1 MAEDLVYASAG
12 GESNKRKYED
22 SPSPV
27 ARRTTGF
34 SSTPDSAAPPSS
46 YNSVPPPMNEI
57 ELAKQKA
64 QEIAARLLNNADPSK
79 RARPENGAGFGGGFD
94 AGFPYCRLL
103 VCVYIWVYSLFGDF
117 VILEVYCIG
126 QKHLGLGLTGVPQS
140 ASPGYPGQ
148 NKKIEIP
155 NGRVG
160 VIIGKGGV
168 ELMGTP
174 DQIAKAEQLI
184 NDVLSEVGLVIGK
197 GGETIRNMQ
206 AKTGARIQVI
216 PLHLPPGDMS
226 KERTVQIDGTS
237 EQIEA
242 AKQLVNEVTSESIA
256 YLFGR
261 VQMAPGSEFIL
272 CCSFSGR
279 ENPLGLEVVGQL
291 VTPTWAH
298 FMLVFPR
305 HCSVWNVDAMGSRFI
320 FYNNFMQNRVRN
332 PSASGGYPQQGYQAR
347 PPSNWAQ
354 PGASVQQ
361 PGYGYVQPGA
371 YPGPPQYNMNQ
382 HPYSGYPPQPASGGY
397 GTGWD
402 QSTAQNQQAAQGGS
416 YDYYSQQAPSQQQQS
431 HGGTGAPTDSSGYGY
446 GQAPPYS
453 QPQGYGQDGYGGYNV
468 GTAQSAYNQPQAN
481 PSAGYDQQQQGYNS
495 TYGNASNPTSDGHTA
510 SYGTQGDTNQAPAP
524 GQSYNAG
531 GQPSPTSNYPPQ
543 ASIQPGYGV
552 PPSSQGGYGTQPPS
566 GYGSYG
572 TPQAQKPSSQP
583 TYAQPQQS
591 PSAQGGSYAQTGYTH
606 SQPPPAQPGYPQT
619 DSSAQRPPSSGYP
632 TSHPGYGVYGAPQA
646 TQTGYGQQQAPPY
659 NSAYSGGYSQPPV
672 YSSDASS
679 VDLQRL
685 AHSAIGNLDLESI
698 LLRNNRDLK
707 SSVLLKKEK
716 AIYDGVETES
726 TAWKDRGS
734 FKHRGQE
741 WRRLLQAIDGEE
753 QAIHSESTFCG
764 DLPTFGKPAV
774 FYSPRQFYGALQ
786 DVVRIDIPGR
796 YESFWKELDSVK
808 QLLKHRN
815 ELNIENAGIAA
826 LFGIECFAW
835 FCAGEIVGR
844 GFTLTGYHV

>member
-94 AGFPYCRLL
+94 AG
-103 VCVYIWVYSLFGDF
+103 
-117 VILEVYCIG
+117 IG

-160 VIIGKGGV
+160 VIIGKGGETIKYLQLQSGAKIQVTRDMDADPNSATRGV

-184 NDVLSEVGLVIGK
+184 NDVLSEADAGGSGVVSRRLAGQPSGSEQFVMKVPNNKVGLVIGK

-226 KERTVQIDGTS
+226 KRGPC
-237 EQIEA
+237 
-242 AKQLVNEVTSESIA
+242 KLMGLVNRLKLQNSWSMKSPVRASHICLAVSTWPLDRSSSSAALSLGGKTPLYLVMHEHAPLSCIVFCNFLLYPFTSS
-256 YLFGR
+256 
-261 VQMAPGSEFIL
+261 
-272 CCSFSGR
+272 R
-279 ENPLGLEVVGQL
+279 E
-291 VTPTWAH
+291 
-298 FMLVFPR
+298 R
-305 HCSVWNVDAMGSRFI
+305 IRFCRS
-320 FYNNFMQNRVRN
+320 NTNRVRN

-347 PPSNWAQ
+347 PPSNWTQ
-354 PGASVQQ
+354 PGAPVQQ

-382 HPYSGYPPQPASGGY
+382 PPYSGYPPQPASGGY

-416 YDYYSQQAPSQQQQS
+416 YDYYNQQPPSQQQQS
-431 HGGTGAPTDSSGYGY
+431 HGGTGAPTDGSAYGY

-468 GTAQSAYNQPQAN
+468 GTAQSAYNQPQTN
-481 PSAGYDQQQQGYNS
+481 PSAGYDQQQQGYSS
-495 TYGNASNPTSDGHTA
+495 TYTNASNPASDGHTA

-531 GQPSPTSNYPPQ
+531 GQPSPNSNYPPQ

-572 TPQAQKPSSQP
+572 TPQAQKPGSQP

-591 PSAQGGSYAQTGYTH
+591 PSAQGGSYAQTGYPH

-632 TSHPGYGVYGAPQA
+632 TSHPGYGVPSYGAPQA
-646 TQTGYGQQQAPPY
+646 TQPGYGQQQAPPY

-679 VDLQRL
+679 GGNARGTHDATPPQ
-685 AHSAIGNLDLESI
+685 SAPSTGAA
-698 LLRNNRDLK
+698 
-707 SSVLLKKEK
+707 K
-716 AIYDGVETES
+716 A
-726 TAWKDRGS
+726 
-734 FKHRGQE
+734 
-741 WRRLLQAIDGEE
+741 
-753 QAIHSESTFCG
+753 
-764 DLPTFGKPAV
+764 
-774 FYSPRQFYGALQ
+774 SP
-786 DVVRIDIPGR
+786 P
-796 YESFWKELDSVK
+796 S
-808 QLLKHRN
+808 
-815 ELNIENAGIAA
+815 
-826 LFGIECFAW
+826 
-835 FCAGEIVGR
+835 
-844 GFTLTGYHV
+844 

>member
-34 SSTPDSAAPPSS
+34 SSTPDSAVPPSS

-94 AGFPYCRLL
+94 AG
-103 VCVYIWVYSLFGDF
+103 
-117 VILEVYCIG
+117 IG
-126 QKHLGLGLTGVPQS
+126 QKHLGLGLTGAPQS

-160 VIIGKGGV
+160 VIIGKGGETIKYLQLQSGAKIQVTRDMDADPNSATRGV

-184 NDVLSEVGLVIGK
+184 NDVLSEADAGGSGVVSRRLAGQPSGTEQFVMKVPNNKVGLVIGK

-206 AKTGARIQVI
+206 VKTGARIQVI

-242 AKQLVNEVTSESIA
+242 AKQLVNEVTSE
-256 YLFGR
+256 
-261 VQMAPGSEFIL
+261 
-272 CCSFSGR
+272 
-279 ENPLGLEVVGQL
+279 
-291 VTPTWAH
+291 
-298 FMLVFPR
+298 
-305 HCSVWNVDAMGSRFI
+305 
-320 FYNNFMQNRVRN
+320 NRVRN
-332 PSASGGYPQQGYQAR
+332 PSASGGYSQQGYQAR
-347 PPSNWAQ
+347 PPSNWSQ
-354 PGASVQQ
+354 PGAAVQQ

-382 HPYSGYPPQPASGGY
+382 PPYSGYPPQPASGGY

-416 YDYYSQQAPSQQQQS
+416 YDYYNQQPPPQQQQS
-431 HGGTGAPTDSSGYGY
+431 HGGTDSSGYGY

-453 QPQGYGQDGYGGYNV
+453 QQQGYGQDGYDGYNV
-468 GTAQSAYNQPQAN
+468 GTAQSAYNQPQPN

-510 SYGTQGDTNQAPAP
+510 SYGAQGDTNQAPTP

-531 GQPSPTSNYPPQ
+531 GQPSPNSNYPPQ
-543 ASIQPGYGV
+543 ASVQPGYGV
-552 PPSSQGGYGTQPPS
+552 PPSSQGGYGTPPSS

-572 TPQAQKPSSQP
+572 TAQAQKPSSQP

-591 PSAQGGSYAQTGYTH
+591 PSAQGGSYAQTGYSH
-606 SQPPPAQPGYPQT
+606 SQPPSAQPGYPQT

-632 TSHPGYGVYGAPQA
+632 TSHPGYGVLSYGAPQA
-646 TQTGYGQQQAPPY
+646 TQPGYGQQQAPPY

-679 VDLQRL
+679 GGNARGTHDAIPPQ
-685 AHSAIGNLDLESI
+685 SAQSTGA
-698 LLRNNRDLK
+698 
-707 SSVLLKKEK
+707 VK
-716 AIYDGVETES
+716 A
-726 TAWKDRGS
+726 
-734 FKHRGQE
+734 
-741 WRRLLQAIDGEE
+741 
-753 QAIHSESTFCG
+753 
-764 DLPTFGKPAV
+764 
-774 FYSPRQFYGALQ
+774 SP
-786 DVVRIDIPGR
+786 P
-796 YESFWKELDSVK
+796 S
-808 QLLKHRN
+808 
-815 ELNIENAGIAA
+815 
-826 LFGIECFAW
+826 
-835 FCAGEIVGR
+835 
-844 GFTLTGYHV
+844 

>member
-34 SSTPDSAAPPSS
+34 SSTPDSAVPPSS

-94 AGFPYCRLL
+94 AG
-103 VCVYIWVYSLFGDF
+103 
-117 VILEVYCIG
+117 IG
-126 QKHLGLGLTGVPQS
+126 QKHLGLGLTGAPQS

-160 VIIGKGGV
+160 VIIGKGGETIKYLQLQSGAKIQVTRDMDADPNSATRGV

-184 NDVLSEVGLVIGK
+184 NDVLSEADAGGSGVVSRRLAGQPSGTEQFVMKVPNNKVGLVIGK

-206 AKTGARIQVI
+206 VKTGARIQVI

-242 AKQLVNEVTSESIA
+242 AKQLVNEVTSELRCGFKMTA
-256 YLFGR
+256 PEHFELLEHRTADLFGLAVHKYRASHICLAVSKWSLDRSSSSAALSLGGKTSLVPALDIFLLGSCRLR
-261 VQMAPGSEFIL
+261 VCWTIGDT
-272 CCSFSGR
+272 
-279 ENPLGLEVVGQL
+279 N
-291 VTPTWAH
+291 
-298 FMLVFPR
+298 
-305 HCSVWNVDAMGSRFI
+305 MGSFHVGVSPALFCCIVFCDFLLYPFTSNRERIGFCRS
-320 FYNNFMQNRVRN
+320 NTNRVRN
-332 PSASGGYPQQGYQAR
+332 PSASGGYSQQGYQAR
-347 PPSNWAQ
+347 PPSNWSQ
-354 PGASVQQ
+354 PGAAVQQ

-382 HPYSGYPPQPASGGY
+382 PPYSGYPPQPASGGY

-416 YDYYSQQAPSQQQQS
+416 YDYYNQQPPPQQQQS
-431 HGGTGAPTDSSGYGY
+431 HGGTDSSGYGY

-453 QPQGYGQDGYGGYNV
+453 QQQGYGQDGYDGYNV
-468 GTAQSAYNQPQAN
+468 GTAQSAYNQPQPN

-510 SYGTQGDTNQAPAP
+510 SYGAQGDTNQAPTP

-531 GQPSPTSNYPPQ
+531 GQPSPNSNYPPQ
-543 ASIQPGYGV
+543 ASVQPGYGV
-552 PPSSQGGYGTQPPS
+552 PPSSQGGYGTPPSS

-572 TPQAQKPSSQP
+572 TAQAQKPSSQP

-591 PSAQGGSYAQTGYTH
+591 PSAQGGSYAQTGYSH
-606 SQPPPAQPGYPQT
+606 SQPPSAQPGYPQT

-632 TSHPGYGVYGAPQA
+632 TSHPGYGVLSYGAPQA
-646 TQTGYGQQQAPPY
+646 TQPGYGQQQAPPY

-679 VDLQRL
+679 GGNARGTHDAIPPQ
-685 AHSAIGNLDLESI
+685 SAQSTGA
-698 LLRNNRDLK
+698 
-707 SSVLLKKEK
+707 VK
-716 AIYDGVETES
+716 A
-726 TAWKDRGS
+726 
-734 FKHRGQE
+734 
-741 WRRLLQAIDGEE
+741 
-753 QAIHSESTFCG
+753 
-764 DLPTFGKPAV
+764 
-774 FYSPRQFYGALQ
+774 SP
-786 DVVRIDIPGR
+786 P
-796 YESFWKELDSVK
+796 S
-808 QLLKHRN
+808 
-815 ELNIENAGIAA
+815 
-826 LFGIECFAW
+826 
-835 FCAGEIVGR
+835 
-844 GFTLTGYHV
+844 

>member
-94 AGFPYCRLL
+94 AASTFTSNSPLIRSSP
-103 VCVYIWVYSLFGDF
+103 VFVYSYASTVYWSEAFGF
-117 VILEVYCIG
+117 
-126 QKHLGLGLTGVPQS
+126 GLTGVPQS

-160 VIIGKGGV
+160 VIIGKGGETIKYLQLQSGAKIQVTRDMDADPNSATRGV

-184 NDVLSEVGLVIGK
+184 NDVLSEADAGGSGVVSRRLAGQPSGSEQFVMKVPNNKVGLVIGK

-242 AKQLVNEVTSESIA
+242 AKQLVYEVTSERTA
-256 YLFGR
+256 DLFGLAICKYR
-261 VQMAPGSEFIL
+261 ASHICLAVSTWPLDRSSSSAALSLGGKTPWY
-272 CCSFSGR
+272 
-279 ENPLGLEVVGQL
+279 LGLEVVGQL
-291 VTPTWAH
+291 VTPTWAN

-305 HCSVWNVDAMGSRFI
+305 HCSVFCNFLLYPFTSNRERIRFCRS
-320 FYNNFMQNRVRN
+320 NTNRVRN

-347 PPSNWAQ
+347 PPSNWTQ
-354 PGASVQQ
+354 PGAPVQQ

-382 HPYSGYPPQPASGGY
+382 PPYSGYPPQPASGGY

-416 YDYYSQQAPSQQQQS
+416 YDYYNQQPPSQQQQS
-431 HGGTGAPTDSSGYGY
+431 HGGTGAPTDGSAYGY

-468 GTAQSAYNQPQAN
+468 GTAQSAYNQPQTN
-481 PSAGYDQQQQGYNS
+481 PSAGYDQQQQGYSS
-495 TYGNASNPTSDGHTA
+495 TYTNASNPASDGHTA

-531 GQPSPTSNYPPQ
+531 GQPSPNSNYPPQ

-572 TPQAQKPSSQP
+572 TPQAQKPGSQP

-591 PSAQGGSYAQTGYTH
+591 PSAQGGSYAQTGYPH

-632 TSHPGYGVYGAPQA
+632 TSHPGYGVPSYGAPQA
-646 TQTGYGQQQAPPY
+646 TQPGYGQQQAPPY

-679 VDLQRL
+679 GGNARGTHDATPPQ
-685 AHSAIGNLDLESI
+685 SAPSTGAA
-698 LLRNNRDLK
+698 
-707 SSVLLKKEK
+707 K
-716 AIYDGVETES
+716 A
-726 TAWKDRGS
+726 
-734 FKHRGQE
+734 
-741 WRRLLQAIDGEE
+741 
-753 QAIHSESTFCG
+753 
-764 DLPTFGKPAV
+764 
-774 FYSPRQFYGALQ
+774 SP
-786 DVVRIDIPGR
+786 P
-796 YESFWKELDSVK
+796 S
-808 QLLKHRN
+808 
-815 ELNIENAGIAA
+815 
-826 LFGIECFAW
+826 
-835 FCAGEIVGR
+835 
-844 GFTLTGYHV
+844 